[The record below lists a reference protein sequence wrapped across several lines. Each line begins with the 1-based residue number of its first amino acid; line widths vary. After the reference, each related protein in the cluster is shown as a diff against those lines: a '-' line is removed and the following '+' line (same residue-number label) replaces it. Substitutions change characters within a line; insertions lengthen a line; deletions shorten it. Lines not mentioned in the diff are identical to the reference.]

1 MQFLARKHTDLIV
14 LDYMMPE
21 GAGDE
26 VLAAVRSYDK
36 TKNIPVLFLTGVT
49 DPEKIKKVLAF
60 KPQGYLLKPVDRE
73 KLLAAVKEQIG

>member
-1 MQFLARKHTDLIV
+1 M
-14 LDYMMPE
+14 
-21 GAGDE
+21 
-26 VLAAVRSYDK
+26 
-36 TKNIPVLFLTGVT
+36 TGVT